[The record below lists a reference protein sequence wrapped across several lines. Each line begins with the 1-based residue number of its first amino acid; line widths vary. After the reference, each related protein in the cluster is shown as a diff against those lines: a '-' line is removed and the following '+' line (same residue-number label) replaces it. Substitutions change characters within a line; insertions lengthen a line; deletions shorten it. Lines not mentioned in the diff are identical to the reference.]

1 MSNINKNRDRYIK
14 RRNLKSDYANF
25 TNEDGNLEEVQLAAN
40 STRPISRL
48 LRGDNGTSET
58 TDLEAPSQFQEDN
71 LDTHQNVA
79 FFGDH
84 DFHAGG
90 EQYDESDEGGEGGY
104 HERDLYISEDV
115 HDDEDDDGDDGD
127 DGEDDEVDGEDD
139 ELISGYWSEE
149 LEDRDESHRSAH
161 PSRGST
167 LLRNLMQQERLE
179 LSDSNLLDVM
189 QRIVGGMSGDT
200 SFARPNSEYDHLID
214 NLNQRE
220 DSYLVLETLNELLE
234 RLLMMN
240 GFTAERVVPAGKLAK
255 SLILILNDPRF
266 IDELELHLVACRCL
280 YNFIEVN
287 QDFIHH
293 ALNNNVMEALVQR
306 VSEITYI
313 DLTEQALQTL
323 EAISRE
329 PRAHLLI
336 VESNGLQACL
346 QNLDFLTIHAQRKC
360 LIIFANACTNISTE
374 RFSLVEAAFPLLFQV
389 VKNYK
394 DSLVIEYAWLAISRI
409 ISSYKH
415 ESEYIERLF
424 ENEELLK
431 QMVLIITKSCNSS
444 TTENGLNQRSTLSLM
459 KSLNILSIVSI
470 RISNILLN
478 LDIGSEI
485 CHSLN
490 RYKKTDE
497 SSQKLKNLDSTISS
511 KSFENMVPIEA
522 VIAAPKDFLF
532 QFLQLIDSIL
542 PIPPSFD
549 YTLFLEK
556 VPTESASLSYD
567 EKISVFTFG
576 KFWGFVNTIWPVLI
590 HSFQGSMDIDVRR
603 KVLLAMYK
611 IVYFADES
619 VLTLIEGF
627 NLLSGIVVSV
637 IASERKLVDAQYLSK
652 GNDGVN
658 VLKQNLMV
666 FSVFLILK
674 TMMEKSSIGF
684 LRLLEKDGLFE
695 DLFAILDGLLQS
707 YEHDQE
713 EDTSKNPDDQISSED
728 IHPRSHRVSFSSSS
742 SAHYFANST
751 VSSLQKSYKNIVDVG
766 AQLKALYDDF
776 KDKNGVLQETGN
788 EIANLIRRLSSVS
801 DSSLN
806 AEWDDIW
813 STLKNML
820 DSNKNGVSS
829 FELTSLGI
837 LDILINLLGENGSSV
852 STSPCKS
859 SFVKIFYTNNE
870 SISRFVSLL
879 EDSISRRE
887 TFDVYTSGGSI
898 GGDSWNNTASMAKQI
913 KLRLVPKVID
923 DSLHNQRMQQK
934 YISVHSVATFRT
946 IEEFLEQRFD
956 LAKKLDEQDLPV
968 KPPLGSSDAEMVE
981 NNENHSTRRIHFFLN
996 CEAIPYE
1003 TTVFG
1008 AVFKGIQNEKKVGK
1022 VDPYDVWSKQHTIFY
1037 GYTDSETHKEENE
1050 PFYEERDSEFCDKA
1064 TNSVFLLLKVLFEL
1078 NNEVKRLHEYT
1089 SLPPEKFRNWKL
1101 TVKLNRQLEELLIVA
1116 SGTLPNWC
1124 MRLTKDF
1131 PFILPLESK
1140 ILFLQS
1146 TSFGYSR
1153 LIHNW
1158 QLRSARESSDD
1169 SSRRSAEGISL
1180 IGAQVGRPSRI
1191 KARISREQF
1200 FPSAMKVLL
1209 VYGTSPEVLE
1219 IEYFNEVGSG
1229 LGPTLEFYSTT
1240 SREFCRKELHMWRD
1254 DPFISDNDTN
1264 GNPYVFNSSGL
1275 FPAPLDPRK
1284 IGTENGRKILFL
1296 FSQLGKFVARALLD
1310 SRIVDFEFNPLFL
1323 CMVRNSEMFEGD
1335 LNDSER
1341 KYPDKLSSALEL
1353 VDPKL
1358 AKSLEQL
1365 KSLLSRVELKG
1376 NHYDQIEE
1384 LSLCFVL
1391 PGYSNYELIPNGANI
1406 SVTSENIDQ
1415 YIEKVIDASVFS
1427 GVFEQMKSFVKGFS
1441 EVFPISALSI
1451 FTTDELNEVFGSS
1464 HEDWS
1469 RDALSEAIKPNHGYN
1484 HDSIAIER
1492 LINVLVN
1499 FSGKERRKFL
1509 QFLTGSPK
1517 LPIGGFKAMRPE
1529 FTVVR
1534 KYAEDNFISDDYLP
1548 SVMTC
1553 ANYLKLPDY
1562 SLEEIMHQK
1571 LIDAITEGANAFHLS

>member
-1 MSNINKNRDRYIK
+1 
-14 RRNLKSDYANF
+14 
-25 TNEDGNLEEVQLAAN
+25 
-40 STRPISRL
+40 
-48 LRGDNGTSET
+48 
-58 TDLEAPSQFQEDN
+58 
-71 LDTHQNVA
+71 
-79 FFGDH
+79 
-84 DFHAGG
+84 
-90 EQYDESDEGGEGGY
+90 
-104 HERDLYISEDV
+104 
-115 HDDEDDDGDDGD
+115 
-127 DGEDDEVDGEDD
+127 
-139 ELISGYWSEE
+139 
-149 LEDRDESHRSAH
+149 
-161 PSRGST
+161 
-167 LLRNLMQQERLE
+167 
-179 LSDSNLLDVM
+179 
-189 QRIVGGMSGDT
+189 
-200 SFARPNSEYDHLID
+200 
-214 NLNQRE
+214 
-220 DSYLVLETLNELLE
+220 
-234 RLLMMN
+234 
-240 GFTAERVVPAGKLAK
+240 
-255 SLILILNDPRF
+255 
-266 IDELELHLVACRCL
+266 
-280 YNFIEVN
+280 
-287 QDFIHH
+287 
-293 ALNNNVMEALVQR
+293 
-306 VSEITYI
+306 
-313 DLTEQALQTL
+313 
-323 EAISRE
+323 
-329 PRAHLLI
+329 
-336 VESNGLQACL
+336 
-346 QNLDFLTIHAQRKC
+346 
-360 LIIFANACTNISTE
+360 
-374 RFSLVEAAFPLLFQV
+374 
-389 VKNYK
+389 
-394 DSLVIEYAWLAISRI
+394 
-409 ISSYKH
+409 
-415 ESEYIERLF
+415 
-424 ENEELLK
+424 
-431 QMVLIITKSCNSS
+431 
-444 TTENGLNQRSTLSLM
+444 
-459 KSLNILSIVSI
+459 
-470 RISNILLN
+470 
-478 LDIGSEI
+478 
-485 CHSLN
+485 
-490 RYKKTDE
+490 
-497 SSQKLKNLDSTISS
+497 
-511 KSFENMVPIEA
+511 
-522 VIAAPKDFLF
+522 
-532 QFLQLIDSIL
+532 
-542 PIPPSFD
+542 
-549 YTLFLEK
+549 
-556 VPTESASLSYD
+556 
-567 EKISVFTFG
+567 
-576 KFWGFVNTIWPVLI
+576 
-590 HSFQGSMDIDVRR
+590 
-603 KVLLAMYK
+603 
-611 IVYFADES
+611 
-619 VLTLIEGF
+619 
-627 NLLSGIVVSV
+627 
-637 IASERKLVDAQYLSK
+637 
-652 GNDGVN
+652 
-658 VLKQNLMV
+658 
-666 FSVFLILK
+666 
-674 TMMEKSSIGF
+674 
-684 LRLLEKDGLFE
+684 
-695 DLFAILDGLLQS
+695 
-707 YEHDQE
+707 
-713 EDTSKNPDDQISSED
+713 
-728 IHPRSHRVSFSSSS
+728 
-742 SAHYFANST
+742 
-751 VSSLQKSYKNIVDVG
+751 
-766 AQLKALYDDF
+766 
-776 KDKNGVLQETGN
+776 
-788 EIANLIRRLSSVS
+788 
-801 DSSLN
+801 
-806 AEWDDIW
+806 
-813 STLKNML
+813 
-820 DSNKNGVSS
+820 
-829 FELTSLGI
+829 
-837 LDILINLLGENGSSV
+837 
-852 STSPCKS
+852 
-859 SFVKIFYTNNE
+859 
-870 SISRFVSLL
+870 
-879 EDSISRRE
+879 
-887 TFDVYTSGGSI
+887 
-898 GGDSWNNTASMAKQI
+898 MAKQI

-923 DSLHNQRMQQK
+923 DSLHNQRMQQMN
-934 YISVHSVATFRT
+934 ISVHSVATFRT

-1191 KARISREQF
+1191 KARISREQ
-1200 FPSAMKVLL
+1200 
-1209 VYGTSPEVLE
+1209 
-1219 IEYFNEVGSG
+1219 
-1229 LGPTLEFYSTT
+1229 
-1240 SREFCRKELHMWRD
+1240 
-1254 DPFISDNDTN
+1254 
-1264 GNPYVFNSSGL
+1264 L